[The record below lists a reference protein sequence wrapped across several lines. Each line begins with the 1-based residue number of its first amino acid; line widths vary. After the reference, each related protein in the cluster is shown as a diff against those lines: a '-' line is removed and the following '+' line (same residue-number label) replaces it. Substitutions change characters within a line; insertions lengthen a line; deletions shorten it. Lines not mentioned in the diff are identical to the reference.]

1 VEKLVGEFS
10 KLPHVGAPICG
21 ICIKACPFGQKGSKK
36 EQDKKAGKGAV
47 SYEKASV

>member
-21 ICIKACPFGQKGSKK
+21 LCIKACPFGQKGSTLIDRKQN
-36 EQDKKAGKGAV
+36 E
-47 SYEKASV
+47 